1 MWVYLLLWA
10 FEERIA
16 KFSVQREQRKARKR
30 ELDACHKVLK
40 VPGPIIEFGAE
51 LWNVAVENVTIR
63 SDSRCIFEQKGQLN
77 QFWWVMNQKF
87 AKVTNE

>member
-1 MWVYLLLWA
+1 MGAYLLLWA

-16 KFSVQREQRKARKR
+16 NFSVQREQREARKR
-30 ELDACHKVLK
+30 ELDAIHKVLK
-40 VPGPIIEFGAE
+40 APGPIIEFGAE

-63 SDSRCIFEQKGQLN
+63 SDGRRTFEQKVQLS
-77 QFWWVMNQKF
+77 QFWWVLNQKF